1 MEQEWVCVEAQ
12 GSWSRIAPRGLEQ
25 DQGAVRIRE
34 PYVAAALVARQ
45 LCIWRMRRYELRR
58 VGSDCMVASEEMVGV
73 GWLLVEVS
81 PVWR

>member
-1 MEQEWVCVEAQ
+1 MWLCVEAQ
-12 GSWSRIAPRGLEQ
+12 GSRSRIAPRGLEQ

-45 LCIWRMRRYELRR
+45 FCIWRMRRYEVRR
-58 VGSDCMVASEEMVGV
+58 MGSDCMAANDEMDGV
-73 GWLLVEVS
+73 GWLLVVVS